1 MLTGDGGVAS
11 YCTHRHHVA
20 TFLSRLS
27 VSQSDPP
34 APLLPS
40 ADPHSSSSSL
50 GVLGVGNLWT
60 VGLVRLFLDLLRR
73 MEEQEILPHPICG
86 SGGAE
91 WCSGDR
97 GSFHLPSGDPSGAA
111 VEKREHRP
119 EQPSPRA
126 TALPAR
132 LFVIRAALEARHI
145 MHTGHDDQL
154 NGKSRHTFLHFLIY
168 MMWQKKREKKQKA
181 DCFDSHRPSTVITIL
196 CHK

>member
-1 MLTGDGGVAS
+1 MVLKKPDVLTGDGGVAY

-34 APLLPS
+34 ALLLPS

-50 GVLGVGNLWT
+50 GALGVGNLWT
-60 VGLVRLFLDLLRR
+60 VGLVRLFLYLLRR

-91 WCSGDR
+91 WRSGDR

-132 LFVIRAALEARHI
+132 LFVIRAALEGRHI
-145 MHTGHDDQL
+145 CTLDKMANFTGTRDTPF
-154 NGKSRHTFLHFLIY
+154 SISSIY
-168 MMWQKKREKKQKA
+168 NVAKKKREKKKKL
-181 DCFDSHRPSTVITIL
+181 TVLTATDHQL
-196 CHK
+196 S